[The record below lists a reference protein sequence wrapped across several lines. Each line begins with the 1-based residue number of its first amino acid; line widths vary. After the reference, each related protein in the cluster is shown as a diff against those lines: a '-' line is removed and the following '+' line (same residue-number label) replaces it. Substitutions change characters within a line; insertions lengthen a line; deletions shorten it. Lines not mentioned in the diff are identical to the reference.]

1 MGFLILSFKPTHL
14 TVECE
19 SRNHAGQVDDERH
32 FFVQIASNN
41 FEGLQAIQVKI
52 CVKFSKIIV
61 IRWLALPVHTFITF
75 MKSLDKIFGPCCI
88 NFYTFWYLTRFSVLQ
103 MHRLI
108 NNCLR
113 EELAGPVHA
122 LRIDAYATSKFSNN
136 PPTIP
141 PKCAQ
146 NHTDHFST

>member
-1 MGFLILSFKPTHL
+1 MCVAWYGPVRDRIIQRLRTEFKPAHL

-19 SRNHAGQVDDERH
+19 SRNHAGQADDERH

-41 FEGLQAIQVKI
+41 FEGLQTV
-52 CVKFSKIIV
+52 
-61 IRWLALPVHTFITF
+61 
-75 MKSLDKIFGPCCI
+75 
-88 NFYTFWYLTRFSVLQ
+88 Q

-122 LRIDAYATSKFSNN
+122 LRIDAYATSKFNNN
-136 PPTIP
+136 PPTVP

-146 NHTDHFST
+146 SHTDRFST

>member
-1 MGFLILSFKPTHL
+1 MSFKPTHL

-41 FEGLQAIQVKI
+41 FEGLQAIQKSKTFHHNILEFVTQ
-52 CVKFSKIIV
+52 FSISNQSIPHLEMV
-61 IRWLALPVHTFITF
+61 SIA
-75 MKSLDKIFGPCCI
+75 GA
-88 NFYTFWYLTRFSVLQ
+88 Y